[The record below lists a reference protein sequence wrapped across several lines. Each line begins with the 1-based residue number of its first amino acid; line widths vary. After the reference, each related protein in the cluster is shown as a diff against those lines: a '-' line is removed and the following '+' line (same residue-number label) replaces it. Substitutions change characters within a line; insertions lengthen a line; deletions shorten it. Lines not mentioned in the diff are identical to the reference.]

1 MGYAVLHL
9 DKSPGGEAAMTD
21 HIERKVIHSNVDSS
35 RTYLNQELIDHP
47 DEVADR
53 TEAIQHRLDTAN
65 LERKIGKNQVQVIR
79 VMLTGSH
86 EDMLRIQ
93 SEGRL
98 DEWCADNLNWL
109 RKTYGT
115 DNVVAATLHQDEAT
129 PHIHASVVP
138 IVTGERRKTR
148 TKKQDDKAE
157 HDSGKKKYR
166 KKDPNRP
173 RLCVDDV
180 MARDKLV
187 EYQDTYA
194 EAMAKYGLERGVR
207 GSDARH
213 ITTQEFYR
221 NAIAK
226 KGNLQENIEELLKV
240 EEMKRQT
247 VEQLKEQ
254 EQEATARY
262 WQADTLKQQKESEL
276 SQTEKE
282 LKEVKG
288 QLKTE
293 KFRSSA
299 ADAGSAIMDG
309 ISSALG
315 TSKVKRQ
322 QQEIDNLKSE
332 NQNQQQKI
340 TVLNQTINRERK
352 EHEKVSGELKS
363 ELNKIHEWLPD
374 TPNLIKWGEHCK
386 SIGFSDKQ
394 AKDLVN
400 KKTILFTGELYSN
413 EHYQRFKADDV
424 VVRLEKD
431 PTQGFLKLLIDKTN
445 IIQWFRQKYKEFQ
458 EKRGIKIPEK
468 NRQQGQ
474 GMKP

>member
-9 DKSPGGEAAMTD
+9 DKSPRGEAAMTD
-21 HIERKVIHSNVDSS
+21 HIERKVIHTNVDSS
-35 RTYLNQELIDHP
+35 RTYLNRELMEHP

-65 LERKIGKNQVQVIR
+65 LERKIGKNQVKVIR

-93 SEGRL
+93 AEGRL
-98 DEWCADNLNWL
+98 DEWCADNLAWL

-115 DNVVAATLHQDEAT
+115 DNVVAATLHLDEAT

-138 IVTGERRKTR
+138 IVTGERRKNR
-148 TKKQDDKAE
+148 TKKQDEKQVQGN
-157 HDSGKKKYR
+157 GKKKYR

-194 EAMAKYGLERGVR
+194 EAMAKYGLERGIR

-221 NAIAK
+221 NAIAQQ
-226 KGNLQENIEELLKV
+226 GNLQENIEELLKV

-254 EQEATARY
+254 EQEAAARY
-262 WQADTLKQQKESEL
+262 RQADTLKQQKESEL
-276 SQTEKE
+276 NQTEEE
-282 LKEVKG
+282 LREVKG

-293 KFRSSA
+293 KFKSSA

-332 NQNQQQKI
+332 NQSQREEI
-340 TVLNQTINRERK
+340 TVLNQTINRERQ
-352 EHEKVSGELKS
+352 EHNKTAGELKS

-374 TPNLIKWGEHCK
+374 TPNLIKWSEHCK
-386 SIGFSDKQ
+386 SIGFSDEQ

-400 KKTILFTGELYSN
+400 RKPVRFTGELYFY
-413 EHYQRFKADDV
+413 EHYQRFKAEDV
-424 VVRLEKD
+424 EVTLGKD
-431 PTQGFLKLLIDKTN
+431 AVHGAFRIFIDKVS
-445 IIQWFRQKYKEFQ
+445 IIRWFREKYKEFQ
-458 EKRGIKIPEK
+458 ESRGIKITP
-468 NRQQGQ
+468 RQEQQ
-474 GMKP
+474 RGMKR